1 MMLSVNVWFVKL
13 KAWYS
18 GANGWCNHR
27 GTNNKWAGKD
37 RTTQPNGRWK
47 ADMSNSSR
55 KSSEKKI
62 LCWPSANCSTRPGS
76 NSILVS
82 FCSGC
87 LCHNYEIYGRNTFG
101 REMFCKSAR
110 RTNPLV
116 GETRSHIRLWFRWLV
131 GRETLLEST
140 CQTRFGSWAF
150 QKLKSAN
157 IQRKRKVSKTKTKM
171 VGSYMAKHN
180 MQAVTAKPIVQIM

>member
-1 MMLSVNVWFVKL
+1 
-13 KAWYS
+13 
-18 GANGWCNHR
+18 
-27 GTNNKWAGKD
+27 
-37 RTTQPNGRWK
+37 
-47 ADMSNSSR
+47 MSNSSR

-131 GRETLLEST
+131 GRANLLGKHVLSATSQNHPKSPHHFEIN
-140 CQTRFGSWAF
+140 QMLLRF
-150 QKLKSAN
+150 KCKSSEHLRVACN
-157 IQRKRKVSKTKTKM
+157 SHERKPPM
-171 VGSYMAKHN
+171 
-180 MQAVTAKPIVQIM
+180 I

>member
-1 MMLSVNVWFVKL
+1 M
-13 KAWYS
+13 
-18 GANGWCNHR
+18 GRCDHC
-27 GTNNKWAGKD
+27 GTNNKSASKD
-37 RTTQPNGRWK
+37 RITQPNGRWK
-47 ADMSNSSR
+47 AEMSNPSR

-62 LCWPSANCSTRPGS
+62 LCWPSANCSTRLSS

-101 REMFCKSAR
+101 REMLCKSAR

-131 GRETLLEST
+131 GRETVVEEHVPDQIS
-140 CQTRFGSWAF
+140 
-150 QKLKSAN
+150 KLGLS
-157 IQRKRKVSKTKTKM
+157 KVEKCKHTKEEEGFK
-171 VGSYMAKHN
+171 N
-180 MQAVTAKPIVQIM
+180 